1 MNHPLQSTVFKKE
14 NNLLVKAAETYGTPT
29 YCYSKKRLE
38 ENTQRLN
45 KAIKNYFPKNKI
57 YYAVK
62 ANSNIHIIKLLKN
75 SLKELGCDCSS
86 PGELFAA
93 NKAGVDAKDCVY
105 TGNYESK
112 EDLKIAIDS
121 NCEINLDDLSSFKRL
136 KKIKIPEYISFRLN
150 PGEGHGEF
158 SGIVTGG
165 KNSKFGIPS
174 EKIGKAYLF
183 AKNSGVKYFGLQC
196 HAGSSTIEVSAFT
209 NIVKLILKSA
219 KEIESIINQRLDKIS
234 IGSGFGIPYRDHE
247 KPLDLDSLFKNIQK
261 LFFEYYNADES
272 TWPTLCIEPG
282 RIIVGDTGII
292 ISKVTGI
299 KKSYK
304 NFVGLD
310 AGMETLMRP
319 ALYGAHHRL
328 IKIDPDEQYN
338 DIELSGFY
346 DVTGRICENTDRI
359 GERVALPKINENDLI
374 AIMDV
379 GAYGYSMSH
388 QFNTRPR
395 PPEVILNE
403 NKITLIRKRE
413 TISDIFSGCDV

>member
-1 MNHPLQSTVFKKE
+1 MQHPLHSIISEEK
-14 NNLLVKAAETYGTPT
+14 NNLLVKVAKIHGTPT
-29 YCYSKKRLE
+29 YCYFKERLE
-38 ENTQRLN
+38 KNIQRIN
-45 KAIKNYFPKNKI
+45 NSIKKYFPKNKI

-62 ANSNIHIIKLLKN
+62 ANSNIHIIRLLKN
-75 SLKELGCDCSS
+75 ILSDLGCDCSS

-93 NKAGVDAKDCVY
+93 QKAGVDLNECVY

-112 EDLKIAIDS
+112 EDLKSAFES
-121 NCEINLDDLSSFKRL
+121 GCEINLDDFNSFIRLS
-136 KKIKIPEYISFRLN
+136 KIGTPEYISFRLN

-165 KNSKFGIPS
+165 KNSKFGIPA
-174 EKIGKAYLF
+174 EIIGDAYLL
-183 AKNSGVKYFGLQC
+183 AKKAGVKNFGLQC
-196 HAGSSTIEVSAFT
+196 HAGSSTLDVSAFT
-209 NIVKLILKSA
+209 KTVKLILKSA
-219 KEIESIINQRLDKIS
+219 KEIESTIGQRLDKIS

-247 KPLDLDSLFKNIQK
+247 KPLDLEALFKNIQE
-261 LFFEYYNADES
+261 LFYKHYNADNS
-272 TWPTLCIEPG
+272 LWPILCVEPG
-282 RIIVGDTGII
+282 RILVGDSGVIVAR
-292 ISKVTGI
+292 VTGL

-319 ALYGAHHRL
+319 ALYGANHR
-328 IKIDPDEQYN
+328 IFKIHQN
-338 DIELSGFY
+338 HKNNLELSGIY

-359 GERVALPKINENDLI
+359 GKRVALPEINEGDLI
-374 AIMDV
+374 AIMDT

-395 PPEVILNE
+395 PPEVLLDG

>member
-1 MNHPLQSTVFKKE
+1 MQHPLYSAISVKK
-14 NNLLVKAAETYGTPT
+14 NNLLVKVAEDYGTPT
-29 YCYSKKRLE
+29 YCYFKDRLE
-38 ENTQRLN
+38 KNVQRLG
-45 KAIKNYFPKNKI
+45 KAIKNYFPRNKI

-62 ANSNIHIIKLLKN
+62 ANSNIHIIRLLKN
-75 SLKELGCDCSS
+75 ALTNLGCDCSS

-93 NKAGVDAKDCVY
+93 QKAGLDLNECVY
-105 TGNYESK
+105 TGNYESE
-112 EDLKIAIDS
+112 EDLKSAFES
-121 NCEINLDDLSSFKRL
+121 GCEINLDDLNSFIRL
-136 KKIKIPEYISFRLN
+136 TKIETPRYISFRLN

-165 KNSKFGIPS
+165 KNSKFGIPA
-174 EKIGKAYLF
+174 EMIKDAYLF
-183 AKNSGVKYFGLQC
+183 AKNAGVENFGLQC
-196 HAGSSTIEVSAFT
+196 HAGSSTLDVSAFT
-209 NIVKLILKSA
+209 KTVKLILKSA
-219 KEIESIINQRLDKIS
+219 RVIESAIGQRLDKIS

-247 KPLDLDSLFKNIQK
+247 KPLDVDSLFKNIQE
-261 LFFEYYNADES
+261 LFYKHYNKDNS
-272 TWPTLCIEPG
+272 LWPILCVEPG
-282 RIIVGDTGII
+282 RIIVGDSGII
-292 ISKVTGI
+292 VSRVTGL

-319 ALYGAHHRL
+319 ALYGANHR
-328 IKIDPDEQYN
+328 IFKIHQNQKN
-338 DIELSGFY
+338 DLELSGIY

-359 GERVALPKINENDLI
+359 GKRVALPEINEGDLI
-374 AIMDV
+374 AIMDA

-395 PPEVILNE
+395 PAEILLDE